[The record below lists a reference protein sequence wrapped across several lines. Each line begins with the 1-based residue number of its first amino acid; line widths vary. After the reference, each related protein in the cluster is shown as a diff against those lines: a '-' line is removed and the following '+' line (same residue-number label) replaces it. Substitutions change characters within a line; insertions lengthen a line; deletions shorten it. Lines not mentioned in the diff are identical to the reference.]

1 MDELVGKFYE
11 ISPFRYGFS
20 TLHFD
25 AMYSIIRDNN
35 IASQKVA
42 IRNGMIPIDYVVKH
56 YRGEEMPHKVYR
68 INAFFRITKRYNEIY
83 WFSSVYPVKFG
94 TYRLNRFLFIQRKQL
109 GNVQFP

>member
-1 MDELVGKFYE
+1 MDEVVGKFSE

-25 AMYSIIRDNN
+25 AMYSMIRDNN

-42 IRNGMIPIDYVVKH
+42 IRNGMIPIDSVVKH

-68 INAFFRITKRYNEIY
+68 INAFC
-83 WFSSVYPVKFG
+83 FSDNKA
-94 TYRLNRFLFIQRKQL
+94 
-109 GNVQFP
+109 VQ

>member
-1 MDELVGKFYE
+1 MDELVGKFSE

-25 AMYSIIRDNN
+25 AMDSIIRDNN

-42 IRNGMIPIDYVVKH
+42 IRNGMIPIDSVVKH

-68 INAFFRITKRYNEIY
+68 INAFC
-83 WFSSVYPVKFG
+83 FSDNKA
-94 TYRLNRFLFIQRKQL
+94 
-109 GNVQFP
+109 VQ